1 MKRVFERS
9 LELSRYYNIGHAGG
23 AFVGE
28 KYHHC
33 EQSLPRNQNKKAAG
47 CDEIL
52 PEMIKAFNRN
62 GVLWLTRMCQMASRS
77 GRAPND
83 WELVEIITIHKK
95 GDRRESTN
103 DLGQCSSTFFV
114 TVHP

>member
-1 MKRVFERS
+1 MERVFERS
-9 LELSRYYNIGHAGG
+9 LELSRYYITEHAGG

-33 EQSLPRNQNKKAAG
+33 EQSLPRNKNKEAAG
-47 CDEIL
+47 CDKIL
-52 PEMIKAFNRN
+52 PEMIKAFNRD
-62 GVLWLTRMCQMASRS
+62 GVLWLTRMCQVASRS

-103 DLGQCSSTFFV
+103 YLGQCSSTFFV